1 VGRHV
6 LVWDAPNIDMTLATI
21 IEGKPTSKDRPDLA
35 VLGDWLVDHAEADDE
50 VEACVFINVAPHVA
64 GVLRGWVL
72 WLLEEGFRVFA
83 KPKQGDSDVDEDMLE
98 HLWARYDDGDL
109 EAVYVGSNDARA
121 FAEPLGV
128 LGERGVVVSVLGF
141 AEYAGGMATMP
152 GVRFVDLESIDG
164 LFTEPLPRLTLES
177 LPAGGRW
184 FEPRGRLGGGAVA
197 SGTRRA
203 TPGADAGSGATAD
216 AGSGA
221 TAGATATGG
230 SGATTGAAATGGGGR
245 P

>member
-1 VGRHV
+1 MGRHV

-35 VLGDWLVDHAEADDE
+35 VLGDWLVDHAEVADE

-83 KPKQGDSDVDEDMLE
+83 KPKQGDSDVDSDMLE

-128 LGERGVVVSVLGF
+128 LGERGVAVSVLGF

-152 GVRFVDLESIDG
+152 GIRFVDLESIDG
-164 LFTEPLPRLTLES
+164 LFAEPLPRLTLES
-177 LPAGGRW
+177 LPPDGRW
-184 FEPRGRLGGGAVA
+184 FEPRGRLGGGAAA
-197 SGTRRA
+197 SAARRSPSA
-203 TPGADAGSGATAD
+203 AEAGM
-216 AGSGA
+216 GS
-221 TAGATATGG
+221 TAGP
-230 SGATTGAAATGGGGR
+230 ATTAGGNR